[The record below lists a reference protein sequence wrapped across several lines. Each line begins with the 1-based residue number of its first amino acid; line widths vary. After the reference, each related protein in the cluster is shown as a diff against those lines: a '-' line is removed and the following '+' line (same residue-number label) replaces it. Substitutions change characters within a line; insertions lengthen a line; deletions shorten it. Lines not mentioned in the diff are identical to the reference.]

1 MNNKLLKNMK
11 EDKVMKYSL
20 CVVVFLLAIWH
31 LWSLQYSPVVWYDE
45 IVMAGIN
52 HSIIDGRGFI
62 DEVQGEGPAYAY
74 GPIYFLM
81 TVLSSK
87 ILGFGLYSLR
97 LVNLLFAFICVFA
110 TYKIIKR
117 LNITNLIAVVVIAI
131 LAMDALLI
139 QDAHSGRMECVAL
152 TFALI
157 CYYLVVGEVSNSVK
171 IKTVVIFSIS
181 MALSFMTTP
190 RVAVILLPIAIY
202 YLWRLYSSHKWLGIV
217 TYILIPILLYSIWV
231 YSSYGSYSEMINYY
245 TVSHSNQTSSSLVD
259 LFVGGNFM
267 IAKYHIPMIILS
279 VVAFLYSLK
288 RDDRYLS
295 LLFLCPIVV
304 FYLIVKDTGDYAT
317 FILPFYVI
325 LIALGMEVV
334 YNSRNSKIKPIIYS
348 LIGVCLFVNIGIFLL
363 KAATVVST
371 LSTREWKPVDAWV
384 AKVLKQGES
393 VTGSDA
399 YYYSLAKNGNSYQRP
414 YYIEID
420 NEVKCITGRFRP
432 KYLLLTDEDKEPYTK
447 SVIPQL
453 KLTKIAEYKPVKNKN
468 FVTDFLDKHHIVVR
482 SSYAGTLYRIDGIK

>member
-1 MNNKLLKNMK
+1 MNNGKKLRF
-11 EDKVMKYSL
+11 SL
-20 CVVVFLLAIWH
+20 YAFVFLLAIWH

-52 HSIIDGRGFI
+52 HSLINGGGFI
-62 DEVQGEGPAYAY
+62 DEVQDGGPAYVY

-81 TVLSSK
+81 TALSSK

-117 LNITNLIAVVVIAI
+117 LNITNTIAVVVIAI
-131 LAMDALLI
+131 LAMDTLLI

-157 CYYLVVGEVSNSVK
+157 CYYLTVGDVSNSVK
-171 IKTVVIFSIS
+171 IKTVVVFSIS

-202 YLWRLYSSHKWLGIV
+202 YLWRLYRSHKWLGLA

-231 YSSYGSYSEMINYY
+231 YSSYGSYSEMIDYY
-245 TVSHSNQTSSSLVD
+245 TVSHSEQPNSSLFD
-259 LFVGGNFM
+259 RFVGGNFM

-304 FYLIVKDTGDYAT
+304 FYIIVNDTGDYAT
-317 FILPFYVI
+317 FILPFYMI
-325 LIALGMEVV
+325 LIALGLEVV
-334 YNSRNSKIKPIIYS
+334 YNSRYSKIRLIIYS
-348 LIGVCLFVNIGIFLL
+348 LIGVCLFVNIGIFSL

-371 LSTREWKPVDAWV
+371 LSTREWKPVDTWV

-399 YYYSLAKNGNSYQRP
+399 YYYSLAKNGNHFQRP
-414 YYIEID
+414 YHIKID
-420 NEVKCITGRFRP
+420 NETKCITGRFRP
-432 KYLLLTDEDKEPYTK
+432 QYLLLTDEDVEPWTK
-447 SVIPQL
+447 YILPQL
-453 KLTKIAEYKPVKNKN
+453 KITKIAEYKPVKNKN

-482 SSYAGTLYRIDGIK
+482 SSYAGTLYKIDGVK

>member
-1 MNNKLLKNMK
+1 MK
-11 EDKVMKYSL
+11 ENKVIRYSL
-20 CVVVFLLAIWH
+20 FVVVFLLAIWH

-52 HSIIDGRGFI
+52 HSLINGGGFI
-62 DEVQGEGPAYAY
+62 DEVQDGGPAYVY

-81 TVLSSK
+81 TALSSK

-117 LNITNLIAVVVIAI
+117 LKISNTIAVVVIAI
-131 LAMDALLI
+131 LAMDTLLI

-152 TFALI
+152 AFALI
-157 CYYLVVGEVSNSVK
+157 CYYLVVGEVSSSVK

-202 YLWRLYSSHKWLGIV
+202 YLWKLYSSHKWLGIV
-217 TYILIPILLYSIWV
+217 TYILIPVLLYSIWV
-231 YSSYGSYSEMINYY
+231 YSSYGSYSEMIDYY
-245 TVSHSNQTSSSLVD
+245 TVSHSNQTGPSLFER
-259 LFVGGNFM
+259 FVGGNFV
-267 IAKYHIPMIILS
+267 IAKYHLPMIVLS
-279 VVAFLYSLK
+279 VVALLYSLK
-288 RDDRYLS
+288 GSNRFLS

-325 LIALGMEVV
+325 LIALGMDVV
-334 YNSRNSKIKPIIYS
+334 CNSRNSTIKSIIYC
-348 LIGVCLFVNIGIFLL
+348 LIGVCLFVNIGIFSL
-363 KAATVVST
+363 KAVTVVST

-399 YYYSLAKNGNSYQRP
+399 YYYSLAKNGNHFQRP
-414 YYIEID
+414 YFIEID
-420 NEVKCITGRFRP
+420 NEAKCITGKFCP
-432 KYLLLTDEDKEPYTK
+432 QYLLLTDEDVEPWTK
-447 SVIPQL
+447 YIHPQL